1 MIRINAYE
9 IMLMIEP
16 EVAEERHSEIIERTK
31 ATVTEGGG
39 VWGSVDAW
47 GKRKLAYEID
57 HMGDAWY
64 YVLTFESEPA
74 ALQEATRVLAITDG
88 VMRHMAT
95 VRPHRASGTP
105 APAEPEPAEA
115 ERLIPRPIARL
126 SYAEHMFAM

>member
-1 MIRINAYE
+1 VIRINAYE

-31 ATVTEGGG
+31 KTVTDAGG
-39 VWGSVDAW
+39 VWGSVDSW

-57 HMGDAWY
+57 HMTDAWY

-95 VRPHRASGTP
+95 ARPRRASAAP
-105 APAEPEPAEA
+105 AVAEPEQAEA
-115 ERLIPRPIARL
+115 TA
-126 SYAEHMFAM
+126 

>member
-1 MIRINAYE
+1 VIRINAYE

-74 ALQEATRVLAITDG
+74 ALHEATRVLAITDG

-95 VRPHRASGTP
+95 ARPQRASGTP
-105 APAEPEPAEA
+105 APAEPEPAGA
-115 ERLIPRPIARL
+115 SA
-126 SYAEHMFAM
+126 

>member
-64 YVLTFESEPA
+64 YVLTFESEPE
-74 ALQEATRVLAITDG
+74 ALHEATRVLAITDG

-95 VRPHRASGTP
+95 ARPHRASGKP
-105 APAEPEPAEA
+105 APVEPERAEA
-115 ERLIPRPIARL
+115 SA
-126 SYAEHMFAM
+126 